1 MVVTQAVVV
10 DPLIERLRDA
20 VRLRDVTAIAEKIK
34 HELENF
40 IPDEGLR
47 LPQHF
52 RTPLPDHYARR
63 LLYRD
68 PELDFTAVVM
78 TWGPGQHTALH
89 DHAGIWCVE
98 GVVEG
103 EMEVH
108 RYELLSEEG
117 DGLFRFAERGK
128 AHACAGSA
136 GALIPPFEHHVLA
149 NPRDRTSL
157 TLHVYGG
164 DMDHCSVFEPIE
176 SIEPIE
182 STPSDPAGSR
192 LYRRTLKALE
202 YSE

>member
-1 MVVTQAVVV
+1 MTSATVV
-10 DPLIERLRDA
+10 DPLIERLREA
-20 VRLRDVTAIAEKIK
+20 VRLRDVNAIAERIK
-34 HELENF
+34 VELETF

-47 LPQHF
+47 LPERF
-52 RTPLPDHYARR
+52 RRPLPDGYARR

-103 EMEVH
+103 EMEVS
-108 RYELLSEEG
+108 RWELLGEEG
-117 DGLFRFAERGK
+117 DLCRFAERGSV
-128 AHACAGSA
+128 HARAGSA

-149 NPRDRTSL
+149 NPQPDRVSL

-164 DMDHCSVFEPIE
+164 DMDHCSVFEPAGADRPGLFRR
-176 SIEPIE
+176 SAKTLDY
-182 STPSDPAGSR
+182 TP
-192 LYRRTLKALE
+192 
-202 YSE
+202 

>member
-1 MVVTQAVVV
+1 MATTQAVIV

-20 VRLRDVTAIAEKIK
+20 VRLREVTAIAERIK
-34 HELENF
+34 HELESF

-47 LPQHF
+47 LPERF
-52 RTPLPDHYARR
+52 RKALPDSYARR

-68 PELDFTAVVM
+68 PELDFTALVM
-78 TWGPGQHTALH
+78 TWGPGQRTALH

-108 RYELLSEEG
+108 RYEMVGEEG
-117 DGLFRFAERGK
+117 DLCRFVEHGCV
-128 AHACAGSA
+128 HACAGSA

-149 NPRDRTSL
+149 NPRPDRVSL

-164 DMDHCSVFEPIE
+164 EMDHCSLFEPVG
-176 SIEPIE
+176 
-182 STPSDPAGSR
+182 DG
-192 LYRRTLKALE
+192 LYRRSFKPLAYTE
-202 YSE
+202 E

>member
-10 DPLIERLRDA
+10 DPLIERLREA
-20 VRLRDVTAIAEKIK
+20 VRLRDVTAIAERIK

-89 DHAGIWCVE
+89 DHSGIWCVE

-103 EMEVH
+103 EMEVQ
-108 RYELLSEEG
+108 RYELMDEEE
-117 DGLFRFAERGK
+117 DGLCRFEVRGK

-149 NPRDRTSL
+149 NPQPDRISL

-164 DMDHCSVFEPIE
+164 DMDHCSVFEPV
-176 SIEPIE
+176 EPIDR
-182 STPSDPAGSR
+182 S
-192 LYRRTLKALE
+192 LYRRSLRQLE
-202 YSE
+202 YTD